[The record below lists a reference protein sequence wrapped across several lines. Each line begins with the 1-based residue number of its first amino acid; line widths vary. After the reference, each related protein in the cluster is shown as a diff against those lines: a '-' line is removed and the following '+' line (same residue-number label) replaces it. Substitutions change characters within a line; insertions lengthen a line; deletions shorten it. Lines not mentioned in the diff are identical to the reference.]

1 MLKLK
6 KVKPIGCQVL
16 VTENLY
22 GWDDFDESG
31 LIIHKRG
38 DLKTYQEVISVGE
51 DVKWVKSGDV
61 VEINYYKYCQFENDE
76 NSVKV
81 NGSNKIVSINLNEI
95 ELEGTDG
102 ESVTCFLIDQRDIK
116 YILEDFEEVTYEKSK
131 HKLIQIE
138 QPKTKLILPDNKI
151 KV

>member
-1 MLKLK
+1 MLKVK
-6 KVKPIGCQVL
+6 KIKPMGCQVL

-38 DLKTYQEVISVGE
+38 DLKTYQEVIAVGD
-51 DVKWVKSGDV
+51 DVSMVKPGDV
-61 VEINYYKYCQFENDE
+61 VEINLYKYCEFANDPT
-76 NSVKV
+76 SIKV
-81 NGSNKIVSINLNEI
+81 NGTNKIINIHLNEV

-138 QPKTKLILPDNKI
+138 KPKTKLILPNNKI

>member
-1 MLKLK
+1 MLKVK
-6 KVKPIGCQVL
+6 RIKPIGSQVL

-38 DLKTYQEVISVGE
+38 DIKSYQEVIAVGD
-51 DVKWVKSGDV
+51 DVKFVKPGDV
-61 VEINYYKYCQFENDE
+61 VEINFYKYCSFENDE
-76 NSVKV
+76 NSIKV
-81 NGSNKIVSINLNEI
+81 NGTNKVVNLHLKEVELLGEDNE
-95 ELEGTDG
+95 LH
-102 ESVTCFLIDQRDIK
+102 TCFMIDQRDVNF
-116 YILEDFEEVTYEKSK
+116 ILEDFEEVTYEKKK

-138 QPKTKLILPDNKI
+138 QPKTKLILPNNKI

>member
-1 MLKLK
+1 
-6 KVKPIGCQVL
+6 

-38 DLKTYQEVISVGE
+38 DLKTYQEVIAVGD
-51 DVKWVKSGDV
+51 DVSFVKPGDV
-61 VEINYYKYCQFENDE
+61 VEINLYKYCSFENDE
-76 NSVKV
+76 NSIKV
-81 NGSNKIVSINLNEI
+81 NGTNKIVNLHLNEI
-95 ELEGTDG
+95 EMVGTDG

-116 YILEDFEEVTYEKSK
+116 FILDDFEEVTYEQNK
-131 HKLIQIE
+131 HRLIQVK
-138 QPKTKLILPDNKI
+138 QPKTKLILPNNKI

>member
-6 KVKPIGCQVL
+6 RVKPVGCQVL

-38 DLKTYQEVISVGE
+38 DLKAYQEVIAVGS
-51 DVKWVKSGDV
+51 DVTFVKPGDV
-61 VEINYYKYCQFENDE
+61 VAINYYKYCTFENDE
-76 NSVKV
+76 MSVKV

-95 ELEGTDG
+95 ELTDEND
-102 ESVTCFLIDQRDIK
+102 ESILCFLIDQRDVK
-116 YILEDFEEVTYEKSK
+116 YILEDYEEVTYEKSK